1 MPTPKST
8 PGDVQ
13 PISHPA
19 GSDTAAPAAGTD
31 GLFNGAAYTDTNQPR
46 ILAEVALEQL
56 VVMRNPRKS
65 IDADGITRLA
75 GSMMRRQ
82 LIPGLGYRVDE
93 QTVHLY
99 DGQRRKLAAE
109 RSHELAGQAGYEG
122 LSAVTRLIVLL
133 FDHEPTNAEIRRAQ
147 AQANAHE
154 ALTVPDLQQHFAEIW
169 DDYAGLP
176 EQTRILRACED
187 LGIGAAMGHNL
198 RRQLTLP
205 DAIRARVTRAPGDG
219 EISIRLANRLA
230 DMNTVAPA
238 LTKAVADRVVTRELH
253 NDAMADLGSFVHRTV
268 VEDETVYAVRLRE
281 GENLMIAHTEIA
293 RARQHLASE
302 ARGMIAG
309 ALNCEEDDLDKTL
322 AELEDTATK
331 RAVMITID
339 QIVRDRAINGGYA
352 YVHQRGGDLDDA
364 VWIIDPAFMLSLA
377 HEAVSQA
384 GEQDAHSEPSY
395 FQTAR
400 DETATNARKEAA
412 TKAQAET
419 LRQHEAYA
427 RNLALGASLSASLIE
442 VKPDQLEAVR
452 HLVCHLLAE
461 RFSELIAYGAGWTD
475 TDRQQPVGD
484 TKRFEPRQVDAIVAA
499 ELDRALGDRDP
510 LRGITQLVSR
520 LAISFVLDPLGV
532 SMTKALGRHRME
544 SHLRDA
550 LPGGDH
556 PGRTAL
562 WELVRPALSPMLV
575 DMHKASFVTDTPAS
589 TADLAAH
596 RASSDLADLDLGD
609 DAIAV

>member
-1 MPTPKST
+1 MPTPKPT
-8 PGDVQ
+8 PDGDQ
-13 PISHPA
+13 HIPDPTGAS
-19 GSDTAAPAAGTD
+19 SDAADTD
-31 GLFNGAAYTDTNQPR
+31 ALFNGAAYTDTNQPR
-46 ILAEVALEQL
+46 TLAEVPLEQL

-65 IDADGITRLA
+65 IDAEGITRLA

-122 LSAVTRLIVLL
+122 LSAVAGLIVLL
-133 FDHEPTNAEIRRAQ
+133 FEHEPTNAEIRRAQ

-154 ALTVPDLQQHFAEIW
+154 ALTIPDLQQHFAELW
-169 DDYAGLP
+169 DDYAGLE
-176 EQTRILRACED
+176 EQTRILRVCED
-187 LGIGAAMGHNL
+187 LGIGAGMGHNL

-205 DAIRARVTRAPGDG
+205 DAIRSRVTRAPGDG

-230 DMNTVAPA
+230 DMNTVAPQ
-238 LTKAVADRVVTRELH
+238 LTKAVAERVVTRELH

-293 RARQHLASE
+293 RARAHLAGE
-302 ARGMIAG
+302 GRGVIAS
-309 ALNCEEDDLDKTL
+309 ALNCEERELDKTL
-322 AELEDTATK
+322 AELEEHATK

-339 QIVRDRAINGGYA
+339 QTVRDRAINGGYA
-352 YVHQRGGDLDDA
+352 YVHERGGDLDDA
-364 VWIIDPAFMLSLA
+364 VWIIDPAFMLGLA
-377 HEAVSQA
+377 EEAVSQA
-384 GEQDAHSEPSY
+384 AEQDAHSEPSY

-400 DETATNARKEAA
+400 DETASKARKEAA

-419 LRQHEAYA
+419 LRQHEAYG

-442 VKPDQLEAVR
+442 LKPAQLEAVR
-452 HLVCHLLAE
+452 QLVCHLLAE

-475 TDRQQPVGD
+475 SDRQQPVGD

-520 LAISFVLDPLGV
+520 LAIGFVLDPLGV
-532 SMTKALGRHRME
+532 SMTKALGRKRME

-556 PGRTAL
+556 PGRKAL
-562 WELVRPALSPMLV
+562 WELVRPVLSPLLV